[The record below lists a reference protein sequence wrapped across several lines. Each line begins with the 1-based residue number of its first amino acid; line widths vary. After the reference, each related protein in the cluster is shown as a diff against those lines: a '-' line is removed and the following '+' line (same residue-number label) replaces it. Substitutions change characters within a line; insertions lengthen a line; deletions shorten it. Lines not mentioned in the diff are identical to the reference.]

1 MTQKYGL
8 AVDNNLS
15 DVEDNV
21 QALRQLGFEPS
32 DLFILQNTG
41 ASGVTATDY
50 ANISGLTFHLEAQ
63 VVGALNR
70 ASGVVNS
77 QSLYVA
83 NSGDV
88 SVGSIYAD
96 TVNSDRGY
104 ADLNNAIYAT
114 SSGSYFSTTNPS
126 GNYGQGGQYKLGP
139 VRATTLTAAGAAF
152 DNSTVTD
159 WSSRYVKYKQYLVL
173 KTEDGTTDQYVP
185 TYLAPPTVMQG
196 NALWFDSEF
205 STFTVDGSNKVS
217 EWQDVLGRGTLA
229 QTTSASQPTYTT
241 NLLNGK
247 PGVVFAGSQ
256 SLTMPEL
263 HPLVPQAATVV
274 TIFRTADT
282 SYNILGTTNSTSNRW
297 RDTDGNGN
305 LGLFTRA
312 IEADFP
318 LGMPAIGNY
327 YSSIR
332 ISQTYGLEFRLN
344 SYAIDYEPGSGF
356 TYDATG
362 EFIVGRS
369 VSTAGA
375 FTGDIYAI
383 CIFDRILTDQE
394 LATIEEYFA
403 WRYDFVYDPSRTQT
417 LELEAGGDIQDEF
430 DNAFVFG

>member
-1 MTQKYGL
+1 MAQQYGL
-8 AVDNNLS
+8 GVDNNLS

-21 QALRQLGFEPS
+21 AALRQLGFEPQ
-32 DLFILQNTG
+32 DLYILVNTG
-41 ASGVTATDY
+41 ASGVVGSDY
-50 ANISGLTFHLEAQ
+50 ANISGLKYHLEPQ
-63 VVGALNR
+63 VVNVLNR
-70 ASGVVNS
+70 AS
-77 QSLYVA
+77 SLIDTQNLYIA
-83 NSGDV
+83 NSGDYN
-88 SVGSIYAD
+88 VGSLYAD
-96 TVNSDRGY
+96 KIDSDRGY
-104 ADLNNAIYAT
+104 ADLGNSIYAT

-126 GNYGQGGQYKLGP
+126 GLYSLGGQYKLGP
-139 VRATTLTAAGAAF
+139 VRATTLTTAGLGF
-152 DNSTVTD
+152 SGPTVTD
-159 WSSRYVKYKQYLVL
+159 WSSQYVKYKQYVVL
-173 KTEDGTTDQYVP
+173 KNDTGTVPQYVP

-205 STFTVDGSNKVS
+205 SDFTVDGSNKIS
-217 EWQDVLGRGTLA
+217 EWKDVNDRGTLVQA
-229 QTTSASQPTYTT
+229 TSAAQPTYTT

-274 TIFRTADT
+274 TVFRTADT
-282 SYNILGTTNSTSNRW
+282 SYNILGTVNSSSNRW

-312 IEADFP
+312 IEGGFP

-332 ISQTYGLEFRLN
+332 ISQTYGLSFRLN
-344 SYAIDYEPGSGF
+344 SDEIDYEPGSGF

-362 EFIVGRS
+362 TFVVGQS
-369 VSTAGA
+369 ASTAGS
-375 FTGDIYAI
+375 FTGDLYAI

-417 LELEAGGDIQDEF
+417 LELELGGDIQDEN